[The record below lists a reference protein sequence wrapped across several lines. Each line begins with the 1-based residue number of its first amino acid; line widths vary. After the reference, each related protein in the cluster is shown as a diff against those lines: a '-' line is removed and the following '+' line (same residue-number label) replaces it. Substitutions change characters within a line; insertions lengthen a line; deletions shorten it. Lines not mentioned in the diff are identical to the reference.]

1 MEMPLVE
8 IYRPKDFVEV
18 INTTDIESIKELI
31 KTPNEM
37 PSLLFYG
44 PQGTGK
50 STVAKII
57 INQLKPIDVLRING
71 SDTTGVDTIRDKVY
85 NFMISMSSVPDKPK
99 LIWIEEFD
107 FMSASAYAA
116 LRAMMEQYMKNARF
130 IVTCNYLNKI
140 PEPIL
145 SRFTPFQFTKP
156 KDFQEAEARL
166 KTICDKEGIIY
177 EKDSSIF
184 LDLLNKYSGDL
195 RSCINHI
202 QKVSTNKEKILF
214 NLDTETDITKQV
226 YELLLAKQWSKIR
239 YEICSQSPNYIDILI
254 QLDDLFFKD
263 EKIDLIKKAEINLII
278 ADGLAVYNDSF
289 DKNILFS
296 AICYKI
302 IKTIN

>member
-1 MEMPLVE
+1 MTELPLVE
-8 IYRPKDFVEV
+8 KYRPVDFNEV
-18 INTTDIESIKELI
+18 VNTTDIETIKKLI
-31 KTPNEM
+31 ESPTNM

-50 STVAKII
+50 STIAKLI
-57 INQLKPIDVLRING
+57 INKLKPIDVLRING

-85 NFMISMSSVPDKPK
+85 NFMISMSSVQDKPK

-145 SRFTPFQFTKP
+145 SRFTPFEFTKP

-166 KTICDKEGIIY
+166 KFICDTEHIEY
-177 EKDSSIF
+177 DSKSNIF
-184 LDLLNKYSGDL
+184 IELVNYYSGDL

-202 QKVSTNKEKILF
+202 QKSGEKIYTLT
-214 NLDTETDITKQV
+214 TEVDIVKQV
-226 YELLLAKQWSKIR
+226 YELLLTKQWSKIR
-239 YEICSQSPNYIDILI
+239 YDICSQSPDYVNILV
-254 QLDDLFFKD
+254 QLDEMFFKD
-263 EKIDLIKKAEINLII
+263 EKVDLVKKAEINLII

-289 DKNILFS
+289 NKNILFS

-302 IKTIN
+302 IKAIN